1 MIHHVVFVQLKP
13 EVDAAA
19 LEELV
24 RASRSLLLK
33 IPEVLNVRSGRNVD
47 PQSPWQFFFAIE
59 TDSLEKLRV
68 TLEDPF
74 HLKLMERVVK
84 PAAEDLF
91 ALDYELDP
99 SRDLKYS

>member
-1 MIHHVVFVQLKP
+1 MIHRVVFVQLKP
-13 EVDAAA
+13 GVDSAG

-24 RASRSLLLK
+24 RVSRSLLLK
-33 IPEVLNVRSGRNVD
+33 IPEVLNVRSGRNTD
-47 PQSPWQFFFAIE
+47 PNSPWQFFFAIE

-74 HLKLMERVVK
+74 HLKLMERVIK
-84 PAAEDLF
+84 PVAEEHF

-99 SRDLKYS
+99 SRNLKYS

>member
-1 MIHHVVFVQLKP
+1 MIHHIVFVQLKP

-24 RASRSLLLK
+24 RVSRSLLLK
-33 IPEVLNVRSGRNVD
+33 IPEVLNVRSGRNLD
-47 PQSPWQFFFAIE
+47 PENEWQFFFAIE
-59 TDSLEKLRV
+59 TDTLEKLRV

-74 HLKLMERVVK
+74 HLKLMEKHVK
-84 PAAEDLF
+84 PASSDHF

-99 SRDLKYS
+99 ARDLKYS

>member
-13 EVDAAA
+13 EVDAAV

-24 RASRSLLLK
+24 RASRGLLLK
-33 IPEVLNVRSGRNVD
+33 IPEVLNVRSGRNLD

-59 TDSLEKLRV
+59 TDSLEKLRA
-68 TLEDPF
+68 TLENPF
-74 HLKLMERVVK
+74 HLKLMEHVVK
-84 PAAEDLF
+84 PAAEEHF
-91 ALDYELDP
+91 ALDYELNP

>member
-24 RASRSLLLK
+24 RASRGLLLK
-33 IPEVLNVRSGRNVD
+33 IPEVLNVRSGRNLD
-47 PQSPWQFFFAIE
+47 PGSPWHFFFAIE

-74 HLKLMERVVK
+74 HLKLMERVIK
-84 PAAEDLF
+84 PVAEDHF

>member
-24 RASRSLLLK
+24 RVSRSLLLK

-47 PQSPWQFFFAIE
+47 PESPWQFFYALE
-59 TDSLEKLRV
+59 TDSREKLRV
-68 TLEDPF
+68 TLDDPF
-74 HLKLMERVVK
+74 HLKLMERHIK
-84 PAAEDLF
+84 PAAEDYF
-91 ALDYELDP
+91 SLDYELDP
-99 SRDLKYS
+99 SKNLKYS